1 VPAERQEPGTGRLE
15 LAAALIPSAVVGA
28 PLIVALVARMLMLSA
43 GAPADAVAVLV
54 FAGAFALGVLAVVLV
69 FHRLRSRAEDRQ
81 ALRVP
86 YMILAVQIAI
96 GAVAAMVLL
105 FTPR

>member
-1 VPAERQEPGTGRLE
+1 VSAERQEPGTGRLE
-15 LAAALIPSAVVGA
+15 LAAALIASAVVGA
-28 PLIVALVARMLMLSA
+28 PLVVALVARMLLA
-43 GAPADAVAVLV
+43 VGPGADTTAVVV
-54 FAGAFALGVLAVVLV
+54 FSVAFVLAVVAVSLV

-86 YMILAVQIAI
+86 YLILALQMAI
-96 GAVAAMVLL
+96 GAVGATVLL